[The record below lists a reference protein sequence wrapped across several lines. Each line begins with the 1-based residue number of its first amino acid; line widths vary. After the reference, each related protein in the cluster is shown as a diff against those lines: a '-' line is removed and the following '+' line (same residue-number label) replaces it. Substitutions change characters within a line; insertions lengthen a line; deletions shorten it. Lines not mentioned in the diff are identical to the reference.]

1 MDTIA
6 FVVLH
11 YNVPEVTRQCVD
23 SIRKLQGNKKKK
35 IVIVD
40 NASPDGSGVLL
51 EKEYAQDEDIKVLV
65 SERNEGFARGNNRGY
80 HYAREE
86 WKADCVIILN
96 NDIIFEQREFLEELE
111 NQETAWKDAL
121 VGVVGP
127 DIVTLSQQHQNPFR
141 QKSYELSD
149 VKKAIRNKTIF
160 LWYFHLKK
168 FLHLENRIF
177 ILENMFERK
186 SGQRRSEIVWN
197 KRQNNIVLQGACLI
211 FLPVFVKNEENA
223 FCKDTFLYG
232 EEDILY
238 YLCKK
243 KGYGIQ
249 YTPSLRVKHLEG
261 RATQKRFSRSVQK
274 SIFIYRNTLDSLGVL
289 KKLMESDRKEE

>member
-51 EKEYAQDEDIKVLV
+51 EKEYAQDEDIKVLI

-80 HYAREE
+80 HYARKE

-111 NQETAWKDAL
+111 NQETAWKDAS

-141 QKSYELSD
+141 QKPYELSD

-160 LWYFHLKK
+160 LWYFYLKK

-186 SGQRRSEIVWN
+186 SGQRRSELAWDKKQDNV
-197 KRQNNIVLQGACLI
+197 VLQGACLI
-211 FLPVFVKNEENA
+211 FLPAFVKNEENA

-249 YTPSLRVKHLEG
+249 YTPSLLVKHLEG
-261 RATQKRFSRSVQK
+261 QATQKRFSRSIQK

>member
-1 MDTIA
+1 M
-6 FVVLH
+6 
-11 YNVPEVTRQCVD
+11 
-23 SIRKLQGNKKKK
+23 
-35 IVIVD
+35 
-40 NASPDGSGVLL
+40 
-51 EKEYAQDEDIKVLV
+51 
-65 SERNEGFARGNNRGY
+65 
-80 HYAREE
+80 
-86 WKADCVIILN
+86 
-96 NDIIFEQREFLEELE
+96 
-111 NQETAWKDAL
+111 
-121 VGVVGP
+121 
-127 DIVTLSQQHQNPFR
+127 TLSQQHQNPFR
-141 QKSYELSD
+141 QKPYELSD

-160 LWYFHLKK
+160 LWYFYLKK

-186 SGQRRSEIVWN
+186 SRQRRSEISWN
-197 KRQNNIVLQGACLI
+197 ERQNNIVLQGACLI
-211 FLPVFVKNEENA
+211 FLPAFVKNEEIA

-261 RATQKRFSRSVQK
+261 QATQKRFSRSIQK

>member
-1 MDTIA
+1 M
-6 FVVLH
+6 
-11 YNVPEVTRQCVD
+11 
-23 SIRKLQGNKKKK
+23 
-35 IVIVD
+35 
-40 NASPDGSGVLL
+40 
-51 EKEYAQDEDIKVLV
+51 
-65 SERNEGFARGNNRGY
+65 
-80 HYAREE
+80 
-86 WKADCVIILN
+86 
-96 NDIIFEQREFLEELE
+96 
-111 NQETAWKDAL
+111 
-121 VGVVGP
+121 GVVGP

-261 RATQKRFSRSVQK
+261 QATQKRFSRSVQK